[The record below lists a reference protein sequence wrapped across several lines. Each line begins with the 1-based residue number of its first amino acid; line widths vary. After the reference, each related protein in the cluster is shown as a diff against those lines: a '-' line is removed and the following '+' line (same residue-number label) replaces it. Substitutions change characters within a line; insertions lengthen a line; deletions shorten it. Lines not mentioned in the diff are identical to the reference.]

1 MRCICIHIDIIK
13 QSQEKSNQRKCIL
26 FKSNYQSRSIIYD
39 KNVVNN
45 RSSMANIFSVDIHKH
60 NYALASSIIHK
71 DDGGKIEIKGKYFN
85 LLILFL

>member
-13 QSQEKSNQRKCIL
+13 QSKEKSNQRKCIL

-45 RSSMANIFSVDIHKH
+45 RSTIANIFSVYITTIWLLRL
-60 NYALASSIIHK
+60 YK